1 MKRILCL
8 SLLVTLAVSATA
20 SVDFFFTSSL
30 DPYGLN
36 DPSLAFLHSKGNKT
50 DYLDGYK
57 LSPAG
62 APPAAVGMP
71 DVQLDCNVGAP
82 PQWAYIWGRFVD
94 EPVGAKINGISINVN
109 GGLPG
114 VGNIAWY
121 SLNNIDDEDI
131 GVKRWDGDDEVFYF
145 NPAGLIAVTAFGVTN
160 RNGSLPWN
168 LYIGGTDR
176 VFLLGA
182 VKCGVCPGEMTLS
195 YGQTPVNY
203 GGDPPPPNPSVRT
216 LNKVVC
222 VPEPASLMLL
232 GLAGL
237 ALRRR

>member
-1 MKRILCL
+1 MLA
-8 SLLVTLAVSATA
+8 LVASASAAVE
-20 SVDFFFTSSL
+20 FFFTSSL

-50 DYLDGYK
+50 DYIDGYR
-57 LSPAG
+57 LSGAG
-62 APPAAVGMP
+62 APQAPFN
-71 DVQLDCNVGAP
+71 DVTLDCDPGAP
-82 PQWAYIWGRFVD
+82 PQWAYIWGRFTSV

-109 GGLPG
+109 GALPG

-121 SLNNIDDEDI
+121 ALNNLDDEDI
-131 GVKRWDGDDEVFYF
+131 GAKRWDGDDEVFYF
-145 NPAGLIAVTAFGVTN
+145 NPAGLVAVTAFGVTN
-160 RNGSLPWN
+160 RNTPLPWN

-182 VKCGVCPGEMTLS
+182 AKCGVCPGEMTLS
-195 YGQTPVNY
+195 FGSIPVNY
-203 GGDPPPPNPSVRT
+203 AEPHQNPTVSA
-216 LNKVVC
+216 LNKVIC